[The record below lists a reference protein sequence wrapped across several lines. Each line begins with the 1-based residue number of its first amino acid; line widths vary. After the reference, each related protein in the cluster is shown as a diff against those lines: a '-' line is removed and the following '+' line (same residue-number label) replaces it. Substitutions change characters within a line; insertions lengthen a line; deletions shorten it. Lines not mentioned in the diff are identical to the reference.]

1 MMFEYLS
8 YLLLVV
14 LVVMFL
20 SAAIRIL
27 TASIGAYAPAD
38 ER

>member
-14 LVVMFL
+14 LVAVFFSGGDSYL
-20 SAAIRIL
+20 EGI
-27 TASIGAYAPAD
+27 
-38 ER
+38 

>member
-14 LVVMFL
+14 LVAVFL
-20 SAAIRIL
+20 SAAIRI
-27 TASIGAYAPAD
+27 
-38 ER
+38 